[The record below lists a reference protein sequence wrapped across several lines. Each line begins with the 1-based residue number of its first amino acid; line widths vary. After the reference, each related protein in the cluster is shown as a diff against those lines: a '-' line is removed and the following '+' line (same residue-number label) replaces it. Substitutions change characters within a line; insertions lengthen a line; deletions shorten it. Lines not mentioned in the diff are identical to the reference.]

1 VSEGIEERDGEGG
14 LGRSTLPGWRERRLL
29 SRSMLQSMAD
39 AAGIRSNSIDDDAA
53 DGGVVCLVCRA
64 APPPHGESE
73 RRRSILILR
82 FSLPRSHGLRVFRR
96 TIRTSQVYKKNNTL
110 N

>member
-64 APPPHGESE
+64 AAGRVRTTTFDIDPTVFPPP
-73 RRRSILILR
+73 I
-82 FSLPRSHGLRVFRR
+82 PRALGF
-96 TIRTSQVYKKNNTL
+96 
-110 N
+110 